1 MLDHHGQTQAII
13 FEVCRALGVKRYH
26 YTKRDYETGRIAV
39 VMVPI
44 IHDEGAFLETIKK
57 TTLLESIKKS
67 SNLMKAN
74 NKRKD

>member
-1 MLDHHGQTQAII
+1 
-13 FEVCRALGVKRYH
+13 
-26 YTKRDYETGRIAV
+26 
-39 VMVPI
+39 MVPI